1 MALRQEELTSL
12 CDDVDLER
20 DRALVERCQA
30 GDSAA
35 FGNLYARYYERLLR
49 FCLRRLN
56 DRHEAEDAAQEAF
69 ARAWKALPRFAGERR
84 FYPWLTV
91 IAGNICTDMLRRRSR
106 STPTDDMELTAQ
118 HAAGTEAADT
128 SEELVLAAVDGE
140 LVNRALK
147 RLSTRHRH
155 VLAMREGSGW
165 TYQQI
170 ADHEGVEIGT
180 IETLLWRARQ
190 ALKREFAVVS
200 ESKEALAGF
209 LIATGAFFRRTL
221 FRVAHRSAGVSQ
233 QGGAAGGLRN
243 AMAGVAVTGA
253 AVAAAFIAPHALS
266 GGPGTPAPAAGSA
279 LAAPP
284 LALGGPAPVTGN
296 SGATAAD
303 GGAPSR
309 ASGGSGTGSA
319 SGIGSGGGGG
329 QLNTGGAAGP
339 VVNATRAGGAS
350 GGGISGGLSQAAGG
364 LGNTGTNV
372 TGGLNPAA
380 GGLGN
385 TVNNVTGGL
394 NQAASGLGST
404 VTNVG
409 RRTEPGSQRIG
420 QHGHQSDR
428 RHRQHRQRHD
438 RRPRQPAGR
447 RDQRGEQPH
456 PVCRP
461 GQRAPA
467 GRLADL
473 GQPVERR
480 RQRCHHDD
488 HRVGPSGR
496 PGQPCEK
503 PVGRG
508 LGNSRISA
516 GRKASRGHGFSR
528 LDAPR
533 HAAERPPRPAGL
545 RPPREHRRLGQGGS
559 PETGGARSVRPDG
572 VQSLRASPHTVSTRS
587 RLTT

>member
-1 MALRQEELTSL
+1 MALRQDELTSL
-12 CDDVDLER
+12 CDDVDLDR

-118 HAAGTEAADT
+118 HPVGVVGEDT

-140 LVNRALK
+140 LVNRALG

-209 LIATGAFFRRTL
+209 LIATGAVLRRSI
-221 FRVAHRSAGVSQ
+221 FRVAHRGATVQQ
-233 QGGAAGGLRN
+233 QGAGTGGLRN
-243 AMAGVAVTGA
+243 AMAGMAVTGA
-253 AVAAAFIAPHALS
+253 AVAAAFIAPHALTS
-266 GGPGTPAPAAGSA
+266 SPTLPGSAGSA

-284 LALGGPAPVTGN
+284 LALGGPSRLRGGRNRRDRSEPGDTGRDRRRLGRDVVGVRLGHIVEWTRWHDRRHLPAPRRRAAGWNVGFGREPERRPEPGHRRAELHRQRRGRRGRQHRQRRDRRGRHHRQRRDQRGRQHGDGLTGGLTN
-296 SGATAAD
+296 GLTGTVNGLTQSLGLGSVL
-303 GGAPSR
+303 GGL
-309 ASGGSGTGSA
+309 GGTGS
-319 SGIGSGGGGG
+319 
-329 QLNTGGAAGP
+329 T
-339 VVNATRAGGAS
+339 ATTTTTTQPPTTTTT
-350 GGGISGGLSQAAGG
+350 SGGL
-364 LGNTGTNV
+364 L
-372 TGGLNPAA
+372 

-385 TVNNVTGGL
+385 TVNGLLGG
-394 NQAASGLGST
+394 G
-404 VTNVG
+404 
-409 RRTEPGSQRIG
+409 
-420 QHGHQSDR
+420 
-428 RHRQHRQRHD
+428 
-438 RRPRQPAGR
+438 
-447 RDQRGEQPH
+447 
-456 PVCRP
+456 
-461 GQRAPA
+461 
-467 GRLADL
+467 
-473 GQPVERR
+473 
-480 RQRCHHDD
+480 
-488 HRVGPSGR
+488 
-496 PGQPCEK
+496 
-503 PVGRG
+503 
-508 LGNSRISA
+508 
-516 GRKASRGHGFSR
+516 
-528 LDAPR
+528 
-533 HAAERPPRPAGL
+533 
-545 RPPREHRRLGQGGS
+545 
-559 PETGGARSVRPDG
+559 
-572 VQSLRASPHTVSTRS
+572 
-587 RLTT
+587 

>member
-118 HAAGTEAADT
+118 HPVGAVGDDT
-128 SEELVLAAVDGE
+128 SEELILAAVDGE
-140 LVNRALK
+140 LVNRALD

-209 LIATGAFFRRTL
+209 LIATGALLRRAF
-221 FRVAHRSAGVSQ
+221 FRVAHRGASVQNQS
-233 QGGAAGGLRN
+233 GGAGEGLRN
-243 AMAGVAVTGA
+243 AMTGMAVTGA

-266 GGPGTPAPAAGSA
+266 GGPSTPPGASGSA
-279 LAAPP
+279 LAAPQLVFGEP
-284 LALGGPAPVTGN
+284 
-296 SGATAAD
+296 
-303 GGAPSR
+303 GGA
-309 ASGGSGTGSA
+309 GGG
-319 SGIGSGGGGG
+319 GSGGGSAAAGG
-329 QLNTGGAAGP
+329 GGAPAVGSLAAALGGGGGTGSGSGSGPHDGSSASSGSGGFGAGIGSILGGAGGSGEGLGGGLTQATGGL
-339 VVNATRAGGAS
+339 T
-350 GGGISGGLSQAAGG
+350 QAAGG
-364 LGNTGTNV
+364 LNNTINGVTNGLGSTVGGVTSGVGGAVGGVVGGV
-372 TGGLNPAA
+372 TGGVGGAVGSTVGGVPSGVGSTVGGVTSGVSSSLGGATGTVNGLSSGLGLGNVLPGSGSSGSKSGSGTSTSGGSSGSSSTTTTTTEPPVL

-385 TVNNVTGGL
+385 TVDGLLGG
-394 NQAASGLGST
+394 
-404 VTNVG
+404 
-409 RRTEPGSQRIG
+409 
-420 QHGHQSDR
+420 
-428 RHRQHRQRHD
+428 
-438 RRPRQPAGR
+438 
-447 RDQRGEQPH
+447 
-456 PVCRP
+456 
-461 GQRAPA
+461 
-467 GRLADL
+467 
-473 GQPVERR
+473 
-480 RQRCHHDD
+480 
-488 HRVGPSGR
+488 
-496 PGQPCEK
+496 
-503 PVGRG
+503 
-508 LGNSRISA
+508 
-516 GRKASRGHGFSR
+516 
-528 LDAPR
+528 
-533 HAAERPPRPAGL
+533 
-545 RPPREHRRLGQGGS
+545 
-559 PETGGARSVRPDG
+559 
-572 VQSLRASPHTVSTRS
+572 
-587 RLTT
+587 

>member
-12 CDDVDLER
+12 CDDVDLDR

-118 HAAGTEAADT
+118 QPVGVVAEDT

-140 LVNRALK
+140 LVNRALD

-190 ALKREFAVVS
+190 ALKREFAAVS

-209 LIATGAFFRRTL
+209 LIATGALIRRTV
-221 FRVAHRSAGVSQ
+221 FRVAHRSATVQ
-233 QGGAAGGLRN
+233 HTGGGSGAFRN
-243 AMAGVAVTGA
+243 AVAGVAVTGA

-266 GGPGTPAPAAGSA
+266 SSPSGAASAPGSA

-284 LALGGPAPVTGN
+284 LALGSSSPGTGSTATGTNAPLVAGASSATGSPASSTP
-296 SGATAAD
+296 
-303 GGAPSR
+303 GGAAGSGGTGTGSGGASSSTGGVGGLLGGA
-309 ASGGSGTGSA
+309 ASGGSS
-319 SGIGSGGGGG
+319 S
-329 QLNTGGAAGP
+329 
-339 VVNATRAGGAS
+339 V
-350 GGGISGGLSQAAGG
+350 SGGLSDGLNQAAGG
-364 LGNTGTNV
+364 LNSTVNGVTNGLGQTV
-372 TGGLNPAA
+372 GGVSGGVGQTVGGVAA
-380 GGLGN
+380 GVGQ
-385 TVNNVTGGL
+385 TVGGVT
-394 NQAASGLGST
+394 SGLGSVGGLNTTLGGVTGT
-404 VTNVG
+404 VNGLSTN
-409 RRTEPGSQRIG
+409 
-420 QHGHQSDR
+420 
-428 RHRQHRQRHD
+428 
-438 RRPRQPAGR
+438 
-447 RDQRGEQPH
+447 
-456 PVCRP
+456 
-461 GQRAPA
+461 
-467 GRLADL
+467 L
-473 GQPVERR
+473 
-480 RQRCHHDD
+480 
-488 HRVGPSGR
+488 
-496 PGQPCEK
+496 
-503 PVGRG
+503 G
-508 LGNSRISA
+508 LGSVLPGTSGSGSSSGTGTSA
-516 GRKASRGHGFSR
+516 STTTTT
-528 LDAPR
+528 APGVLG
-533 HAAERPPRPAGL
+533 GL
-545 RPPREHRRLGQGGS
+545 GSGLGGLLGG
-559 PETGGARSVRPDG
+559 G
-572 VQSLRASPHTVSTRS
+572 
-587 RLTT
+587 